1 MPPSSFLFAPPA
13 LPFFLPP
20 VFLLLLTC
28 ASASSI
34 AFVFLCLPHATCFRA
49 ALVLRSA
56 ATNHVHLAS
65 WLTRRLTYKGGH
77 SISVVPPKGGHWW
90 GCAAGRAR
98 RSVPSL
104 LHRFCLP
111 LKGDPSRS
119 SFPFERDAFGRR
131 KDTIGKCALRGSDD
145 DVAHEVAAQKRSK
158 VSERTSWRWKRD
170 DAWWEDASHRGGPCR
185 GRIRP
190 TDGGGPARTPP
201 CGSDGSWKTSFLTL
215 RHAATV
221 DDRTRRSFPART
233 WRNDAVITD
242 EKRTRADAE
251 A

>member
-1 MPPSSFLFAPPA
+1 MPPSSFLFAPPD

-20 VFLLLLTC
+20 AFRLLLTC
-28 ASASSI
+28 ISASSI
-34 AFVFLCLPHATCFRA
+34 ASLFLRLPHATCLRA

-65 WLTRRLTYKGGH
+65 RLTRTLTHKGGH

-98 RSVPSL
+98 RNVPSPL
-104 LHRFCLP
+104 LRFCLHFER
-111 LKGDPSRS
+111 DPSRS
-119 SFPFERDAFGRR
+119 SFPFEREVVGRR
-131 KDTIGKCALRGSDD
+131 KETTCECALRGSED

-201 CGSDGSWKTSFLTL
+201 CCSDGSWKTSFLTL

-221 DDRTRRSFPART
+221 DDRTRRSLSARA

-242 EKRTRADAE
+242 VLRTRADAE